1 MNCNLESA
9 EKVREV
15 FEETQM
21 RHFDVKMNTDVSV
34 VHGLVSD
41 PAALIVLRGEDV
53 FDFLQSQGTADM
65 RSCKTGRVVY
75 SLWLD
80 HRGLIHGDGFVWRAN
95 DDAWWILSEWT
106 PAKSLIAKFENH
118 IIADDVVIENLTD
131 SGLKVAQPEPRSDVP
146 RCDSGA
152 GRAMKTGERWLLEL
166 PGRGRGLCVL
176 LTPTAEDVLEPYSLR
191 GDRATRERIDRSEL
205 AIGIDLVAGR
215 WNPVEAGLMDA
226 VSADKGCYLG
236 QEVVARAHRLGRR
249 SKRFVA
255 ASSLSA
261 KEALSACPIAL
272 MVEGESVG
280 ELTSVVA
287 GFDGVH
293 ALGWLKTRFPD
304 GELKTDDGRCWTVSS
319 L

>member
-1 MNCNLESA
+1 M
-9 EKVREV
+9 REV
-15 FEETQM
+15 FEETGM
-21 RHFDVKMNTDVSV
+21 RHFGNEMRLDLSV
-34 VHGLVSD
+34 VHGRATE
-41 PAALIVLRGEDV
+41 PAALLVLRGEDV
-53 FDFLQSQGTADM
+53 FDFLQSQGTADL
-65 RSCKTGRVVY
+65 RPCEAGRLVY

-80 HRGLIHGDGFVWRAN
+80 HRGLIHGDGFVWRAD

-118 IIADDVVIENLTD
+118 IIADDVEIENLTE
-131 SGLKVAQPEPRSDVP
+131 SGLKVVQPEPGPDVLE
-146 RCDSGA
+146 SAAGA

-191 GDRATRERIDRSEL
+191 GDRATRERIERSEL

-226 VSADKGCYLG
+226 VSGEKGCYLG

-255 ASSLSA
+255 LTCSSA
-261 KEALSACPIAL
+261 KALSACPVAL

-280 ELTSVVA
+280 ELTSAVA
-287 GFDGVH
+287 GGGEVL

-304 GELKTDDGRCWTVSS
+304 GELKTDDGISWIVSS
-319 L
+319 LGGND